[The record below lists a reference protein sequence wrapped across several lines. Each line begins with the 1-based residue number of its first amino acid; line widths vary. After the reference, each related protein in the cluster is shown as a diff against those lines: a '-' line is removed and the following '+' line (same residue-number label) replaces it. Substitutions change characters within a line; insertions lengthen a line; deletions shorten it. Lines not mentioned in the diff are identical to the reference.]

1 MKRRNKLIKGLLSVL
16 VLTGVLA
23 QGVLAAEPEE
33 PSEEHPYTY
42 SVTLS
47 AGKQGTFADGDR
59 IVREELKYGD
69 YVNFDWR
76 DQLTLK
82 DDKYYAKG
90 IRRSGEDNSN
100 SFILSAGKQGTFAD
114 GDRIVREELKYG
126 DYVNFD
132 WRDQLTL
139 KDDKYYAKGIRR
151 SGEDN
156 SNSFITDQVQ
166 VTGDED
172 YVVAYG
178 VLGDMVAYTV
188 QYLDENGNEL
198 APSKT
203 YYGSVGDR
211 PVVAFQYI
219 EGYLPQA
226 YNLTKTLS
234 ENEADNVF
242 PLSENEADNVFP
254 FEYAP
259 ASEIRNVTVTV
270 DGGTTVVTTPA
281 AGTGTAQQGA
291 AAAGG
296 AAADE
301 NAGGNA
307 EGDTVEV
314 EDEEVP
320 RDLVDLD
327 EEEVPLAKGE
337 LEEDTIR
344 ETSVMPIVVGSLIAL
359 LAVAGIVGMVI
370 YYKKKK
376 N

>member
-1 MKRRNKLIKGLLSVL
+1 MKRRNKVIKGLLSVL

-42 SVTLS
+42 SVT
-47 AGKQGTFADGDR
+47 
-59 IVREELKYGD
+59 
-69 YVNFDWR
+69 
-76 DQLTLK
+76 
-82 DDKYYAKG
+82 
-90 IRRSGEDNSN
+90 
-100 SFILSAGKQGTFAD
+100 LSAGKQGTFAD

-242 PLSENEADNVFP
+242 P

-281 AGTGTAQQGA
+281 AGTGAAQQGA

>member
-1 MKRRNKLIKGLLSVL
+1 MKIRNKVIKGLLSVL

-42 SVTLS
+42 SVT
-47 AGKQGTFADGDR
+47 
-59 IVREELKYGD
+59 
-69 YVNFDWR
+69 
-76 DQLTLK
+76 
-82 DDKYYAKG
+82 
-90 IRRSGEDNSN
+90 
-100 SFILSAGKQGTFAD
+100 LSAGKQGTFAD

-242 PLSENEADNVFP
+242 P

-281 AGTGTAQQGA
+281 AGTGTAQQG
-291 AAAGG
+291 AAGG

-359 LAVAGIVGMVI
+359 LAVAGIVGIVI
-370 YYKKKK
+370 SYKKKK

>member
-16 VLTGVLA
+16 VLTGILA

-42 SVTLS
+42 SVT
-47 AGKQGTFADGDR
+47 
-59 IVREELKYGD
+59 
-69 YVNFDWR
+69 
-76 DQLTLK
+76 
-82 DDKYYAKG
+82 
-90 IRRSGEDNSN
+90 
-100 SFILSAGKQGTFAD
+100 LSAGKQGTFAD

-242 PLSENEADNVFP
+242 P

-281 AGTGTAQQGA
+281 AGTGTTQQG
-291 AAAGG
+291 AAGG

-359 LAVAGIVGMVI
+359 LAVAGIVGIVI

>member
-1 MKRRNKLIKGLLSVL
+1 MKIRNKVIKGLLSVL

-42 SVTLS
+42 SVT
-47 AGKQGTFADGDR
+47 
-59 IVREELKYGD
+59 
-69 YVNFDWR
+69 
-76 DQLTLK
+76 
-82 DDKYYAKG
+82 
-90 IRRSGEDNSN
+90 
-100 SFILSAGKQGTFAD
+100 LSAGKQGTFAD

-242 PLSENEADNVFP
+242 P

>member
-1 MKRRNKLIKGLLSVL
+1 MKIRNKVIKGLLSVL
-16 VLTGVLA
+16 VLTGVFA

-47 AGKQGTFADGDR
+47 AGKQGTFTDGD
-59 IVREELKYGD
+59 
-69 YVNFDWR
+69 
-76 DQLTLK
+76 
-82 DDKYYAKG
+82 
-90 IRRSGEDNSN
+90 S
-100 SFILSAGKQGTFAD
+100 
-114 GDRIVREELKYG
+114 IVREELKYG

-242 PLSENEADNVFP
+242 P

-359 LAVAGIVGMVI
+359 LAVAGIVGIVI

>member
-1 MKRRNKLIKGLLSVL
+1 MKIRNKLIKGLLSVL

-42 SVTLS
+42 SVT
-47 AGKQGTFADGDR
+47 
-59 IVREELKYGD
+59 
-69 YVNFDWR
+69 
-76 DQLTLK
+76 
-82 DDKYYAKG
+82 
-90 IRRSGEDNSN
+90 
-100 SFILSAGKQGTFAD
+100 LSAGKQGTFAD

-242 PLSENEADNVFP
+242 P

-359 LAVAGIVGMVI
+359 LAVAGIVGIVI

>member
-16 VLTGVLA
+16 VLTGILA

-42 SVTLS
+42 SVT
-47 AGKQGTFADGDR
+47 
-59 IVREELKYGD
+59 
-69 YVNFDWR
+69 
-76 DQLTLK
+76 
-82 DDKYYAKG
+82 
-90 IRRSGEDNSN
+90 
-100 SFILSAGKQGTFAD
+100 LSAGKQGTFAD

-219 EGYLPQA
+219 KGYLPQA
-226 YNLTKTLS
+226 YNLTKT
-234 ENEADNVF
+234 
-242 PLSENEADNVFP
+242 LSENEADNVFP

-337 LEEDTIR
+337 LEEDSIR

-359 LAVAGIVGMVI
+359 LAVAGIVGIVI

>member
-1 MKRRNKLIKGLLSVL
+1 MKIRNKVIKGLLSVL

-23 QGVLAAEPEE
+23 QGVLTAEAEE

-42 SVTLS
+42 SVT
-47 AGKQGTFADGDR
+47 
-59 IVREELKYGD
+59 
-69 YVNFDWR
+69 
-76 DQLTLK
+76 
-82 DDKYYAKG
+82 
-90 IRRSGEDNSN
+90 
-100 SFILSAGKQGTFAD
+100 LSAGKQGTFAD

-234 ENEADNVF
+234 ENEADNI
-242 PLSENEADNVFP
+242 FP

>member
-1 MKRRNKLIKGLLSVL
+1 MKIRNKLIKGLLSVL

-42 SVTLS
+42 SVT
-47 AGKQGTFADGDR
+47 
-59 IVREELKYGD
+59 
-69 YVNFDWR
+69 
-76 DQLTLK
+76 
-82 DDKYYAKG
+82 
-90 IRRSGEDNSN
+90 
-100 SFILSAGKQGTFAD
+100 LSAGKQGTFAD

-242 PLSENEADNVFP
+242 P

-281 AGTGTAQQGA
+281 AGTGAAQQGA

-359 LAVAGIVGMVI
+359 LAVAGIVGIVI
-370 YYKKKK
+370 SYKKKK

>member
-1 MKRRNKLIKGLLSVL
+1 MKIRNKLIKGLLSVL

-42 SVTLS
+42 SVT
-47 AGKQGTFADGDR
+47 
-59 IVREELKYGD
+59 
-69 YVNFDWR
+69 
-76 DQLTLK
+76 
-82 DDKYYAKG
+82 
-90 IRRSGEDNSN
+90 
-100 SFILSAGKQGTFAD
+100 LSAGKQGTFAD

-242 PLSENEADNVFP
+242 P

-281 AGTGTAQQGA
+281 AGTGAAQQGA

-359 LAVAGIVGMVI
+359 LAVAGIVGIVI

>member
-16 VLTGVLA
+16 VLTGILA

-42 SVTLS
+42 SVT
-47 AGKQGTFADGDR
+47 
-59 IVREELKYGD
+59 
-69 YVNFDWR
+69 
-76 DQLTLK
+76 
-82 DDKYYAKG
+82 
-90 IRRSGEDNSN
+90 
-100 SFILSAGKQGTFAD
+100 LSAGKQGTFAD

-242 PLSENEADNVFP
+242 P

-281 AGTGTAQQGA
+281 AGTGAAQQGA

-337 LEEDTIR
+337 LKEDTIR

-359 LAVAGIVGMVI
+359 LAVAGIVGIVI

>member
-1 MKRRNKLIKGLLSVL
+1 MKIRNKVIKGLLSVL

-47 AGKQGTFADGDR
+47 AGKQGTFADGD
-59 IVREELKYGD
+59 
-69 YVNFDWR
+69 
-76 DQLTLK
+76 
-82 DDKYYAKG
+82 
-90 IRRSGEDNSN
+90 S
-100 SFILSAGKQGTFAD
+100 
-114 GDRIVREELKYG
+114 IVREELKYG

-242 PLSENEADNVFP
+242 P

-359 LAVAGIVGMVI
+359 LAVAGIVGIVI

>member
-1 MKRRNKLIKGLLSVL
+1 MKIRNKVIKGLLSVL

-47 AGKQGTFADGDR
+47 AGKQGTFADGDS

-82 DDKYYAKG
+82 A
-90 IRRSGEDNSN
+90 
-100 SFILSAGKQGTFAD
+100 
-114 GDRIVREELKYG
+114 
-126 DYVNFD
+126 
-132 WRDQLTL
+132 
-139 KDDKYYAKGIRR
+139 DKYYAKGIRR

-226 YNLTKTLS
+226 YNLTKT
-234 ENEADNVF
+234 
-242 PLSENEADNVFP
+242 LSENEADNVFP

-344 ETSVMPIVVGSLIAL
+344 ETSVMPIVAGSLIAL
-359 LAVAGIVGMVI
+359 LAVAGIVGIVI

>member
-1 MKRRNKLIKGLLSVL
+1 MKIRNKLIKGLLSVL
-16 VLTGVLA
+16 VLTGILA

-42 SVTLS
+42 SVT
-47 AGKQGTFADGDR
+47 
-59 IVREELKYGD
+59 
-69 YVNFDWR
+69 
-76 DQLTLK
+76 
-82 DDKYYAKG
+82 
-90 IRRSGEDNSN
+90 
-100 SFILSAGKQGTFAD
+100 LSAGKQGTFAD

-242 PLSENEADNVFP
+242 P

-359 LAVAGIVGMVI
+359 LAVAGIVGIVI

>member
-1 MKRRNKLIKGLLSVL
+1 MKRRNKVIKGLLSVL

-42 SVTLS
+42 SVT
-47 AGKQGTFADGDR
+47 
-59 IVREELKYGD
+59 
-69 YVNFDWR
+69 
-76 DQLTLK
+76 
-82 DDKYYAKG
+82 
-90 IRRSGEDNSN
+90 
-100 SFILSAGKQGTFAD
+100 LSAGKQGTFAD

-242 PLSENEADNVFP
+242 P

-337 LEEDTIR
+337 LEEETIR

-359 LAVAGIVGMVI
+359 LAVAGIVGIVI

>member
-1 MKRRNKLIKGLLSVL
+1 MKIRNKVIKGLLSVL

-42 SVTLS
+42 SVT
-47 AGKQGTFADGDR
+47 
-59 IVREELKYGD
+59 
-69 YVNFDWR
+69 
-76 DQLTLK
+76 
-82 DDKYYAKG
+82 
-90 IRRSGEDNSN
+90 
-100 SFILSAGKQGTFAD
+100 LSAGKQGTFAD

-242 PLSENEADNVFP
+242 P

-359 LAVAGIVGMVI
+359 LAVAGIVGIVI

>member
-1 MKRRNKLIKGLLSVL
+1 MKIRNKVIKGLLSVL

-42 SVTLS
+42 SVT
-47 AGKQGTFADGDR
+47 
-59 IVREELKYGD
+59 
-69 YVNFDWR
+69 
-76 DQLTLK
+76 
-82 DDKYYAKG
+82 
-90 IRRSGEDNSN
+90 
-100 SFILSAGKQGTFAD
+100 LSAGKQGTFAD

-242 PLSENEADNVFP
+242 P

-281 AGTGTAQQGA
+281 AGTGTAQQG
-291 AAAGG
+291 
-296 AAADE
+296 AADE

>member
-16 VLTGVLA
+16 VLTGILA

-42 SVTLS
+42 SVT
-47 AGKQGTFADGDR
+47 
-59 IVREELKYGD
+59 
-69 YVNFDWR
+69 
-76 DQLTLK
+76 
-82 DDKYYAKG
+82 
-90 IRRSGEDNSN
+90 
-100 SFILSAGKQGTFAD
+100 LSAGKQGTFAD

-242 PLSENEADNVFP
+242 P

-291 AAAGG
+291 AGG

-314 EDEEVP
+314 EDKEVP

-337 LEEDTIR
+337 LKEDTIR

-359 LAVAGIVGMVI
+359 LAVAGIVGIVI

>member
-1 MKRRNKLIKGLLSVL
+1 MKIRNKLIKGLLSVL

-23 QGVLAAEPEE
+23 QGVLTAEAEE

-42 SVTLS
+42 SVT
-47 AGKQGTFADGDR
+47 
-59 IVREELKYGD
+59 
-69 YVNFDWR
+69 
-76 DQLTLK
+76 
-82 DDKYYAKG
+82 
-90 IRRSGEDNSN
+90 
-100 SFILSAGKQGTFAD
+100 LSAGKQGTFAD

-242 PLSENEADNVFP
+242 P

>member
-16 VLTGVLA
+16 VLTGILA

-42 SVTLS
+42 SVT
-47 AGKQGTFADGDR
+47 
-59 IVREELKYGD
+59 
-69 YVNFDWR
+69 
-76 DQLTLK
+76 
-82 DDKYYAKG
+82 
-90 IRRSGEDNSN
+90 
-100 SFILSAGKQGTFAD
+100 LSAGKQGTFAD

-234 ENEADNVF
+234 ENEADNI
-242 PLSENEADNVFP
+242 FP

-337 LEEDTIR
+337 LEEDSIR

-359 LAVAGIVGMVI
+359 LAVAGIVGIVI
-370 YYKKKK
+370 SYKKKK

>member
-1 MKRRNKLIKGLLSVL
+1 MKIRNKVIKGLLSVL

-42 SVTLS
+42 SVT
-47 AGKQGTFADGDR
+47 
-59 IVREELKYGD
+59 
-69 YVNFDWR
+69 
-76 DQLTLK
+76 
-82 DDKYYAKG
+82 
-90 IRRSGEDNSN
+90 
-100 SFILSAGKQGTFAD
+100 LSAGKQGTFAD

-242 PLSENEADNVFP
+242 P

-337 LEEDTIR
+337 LEEDSIR

-359 LAVAGIVGMVI
+359 LAVAGIVGIVI
-370 YYKKKK
+370 SYKKKK

>member
-16 VLTGVLA
+16 VLTGILA
-23 QGVLAAEPEE
+23 QGVLAAEPAE

-47 AGKQGTFADGDR
+47 AGKQGTFTDGD
-59 IVREELKYGD
+59 
-69 YVNFDWR
+69 
-76 DQLTLK
+76 
-82 DDKYYAKG
+82 
-90 IRRSGEDNSN
+90 S
-100 SFILSAGKQGTFAD
+100 
-114 GDRIVREELKYG
+114 IVREELKYG

-242 PLSENEADNVFP
+242 P

-359 LAVAGIVGMVI
+359 LAVAGIVGIVI

>member
-1 MKRRNKLIKGLLSVL
+1 MKIRNKVIKGLLSVL

-23 QGVLAAEPEE
+23 QGVLTAEAEE

-42 SVTLS
+42 SVT
-47 AGKQGTFADGDR
+47 
-59 IVREELKYGD
+59 
-69 YVNFDWR
+69 
-76 DQLTLK
+76 
-82 DDKYYAKG
+82 
-90 IRRSGEDNSN
+90 
-100 SFILSAGKQGTFAD
+100 LSAGKQGTFAD

-242 PLSENEADNVFP
+242 P

-359 LAVAGIVGMVI
+359 LAVAGIVGIVI

>member
-16 VLTGVLA
+16 VLTGILA
-23 QGVLAAEPEE
+23 QGVLTAEAEE

-42 SVTLS
+42 SVT
-47 AGKQGTFADGDR
+47 
-59 IVREELKYGD
+59 
-69 YVNFDWR
+69 
-76 DQLTLK
+76 
-82 DDKYYAKG
+82 
-90 IRRSGEDNSN
+90 
-100 SFILSAGKQGTFAD
+100 LSAGKQGTFAD

-242 PLSENEADNVFP
+242 P

-281 AGTGTAQQGA
+281 AGTGTAQQG
-291 AAAGG
+291 AAGG

>member
-1 MKRRNKLIKGLLSVL
+1 MKIRNKVIKGLLSVL
-16 VLTGVLA
+16 VLTGVFA

-42 SVTLS
+42 SVT
-47 AGKQGTFADGDR
+47 
-59 IVREELKYGD
+59 
-69 YVNFDWR
+69 
-76 DQLTLK
+76 
-82 DDKYYAKG
+82 
-90 IRRSGEDNSN
+90 
-100 SFILSAGKQGTFAD
+100 LSAGKQGTFAD

-242 PLSENEADNVFP
+242 P

-359 LAVAGIVGMVI
+359 LAVAGIVGIVI
-370 YYKKKK
+370 SYKKKK

>member
-42 SVTLS
+42 SVT
-47 AGKQGTFADGDR
+47 
-59 IVREELKYGD
+59 
-69 YVNFDWR
+69 
-76 DQLTLK
+76 
-82 DDKYYAKG
+82 
-90 IRRSGEDNSN
+90 
-100 SFILSAGKQGTFAD
+100 LSAGKQGTFAD

-242 PLSENEADNVFP
+242 P

-359 LAVAGIVGMVI
+359 LAVAGIVGIVI
-370 YYKKKK
+370 SYKKKK

>member
-1 MKRRNKLIKGLLSVL
+1 MKRRNKVIKGLLSVL

-42 SVTLS
+42 SVT
-47 AGKQGTFADGDR
+47 
-59 IVREELKYGD
+59 
-69 YVNFDWR
+69 
-76 DQLTLK
+76 
-82 DDKYYAKG
+82 
-90 IRRSGEDNSN
+90 
-100 SFILSAGKQGTFAD
+100 LSAGKQGTFAD

-242 PLSENEADNVFP
+242 P

-337 LEEDTIR
+337 LEEDSIR

-359 LAVAGIVGMVI
+359 LAVAGIVGIVI
-370 YYKKKK
+370 SYKKKK

>member
-16 VLTGVLA
+16 VLTGILA

-42 SVTLS
+42 SVT
-47 AGKQGTFADGDR
+47 
-59 IVREELKYGD
+59 
-69 YVNFDWR
+69 
-76 DQLTLK
+76 
-82 DDKYYAKG
+82 
-90 IRRSGEDNSN
+90 
-100 SFILSAGKQGTFAD
+100 LSAGKQGTFAD

-242 PLSENEADNVFP
+242 P

-344 ETSVMPIVVGSLIAL
+344 ETSVMPMVVGSLIAL
-359 LAVAGIVGMVI
+359 LAVAGIVGIVI

>member
-1 MKRRNKLIKGLLSVL
+1 M
-16 VLTGVLA
+16 
-23 QGVLAAEPEE
+23 
-33 PSEEHPYTY
+33 
-42 SVTLS
+42 
-47 AGKQGTFADGDR
+47 
-59 IVREELKYGD
+59 
-69 YVNFDWR
+69 
-76 DQLTLK
+76 
-82 DDKYYAKG
+82 
-90 IRRSGEDNSN
+90 
-100 SFILSAGKQGTFAD
+100 
-114 GDRIVREELKYG
+114 
-126 DYVNFD
+126 
-132 WRDQLTL
+132 
-139 KDDKYYAKGIRR
+139 
-151 SGEDN
+151 
-156 SNSFITDQVQ
+156 
-166 VTGDED
+166 TGDED

-226 YNLTKTLS
+226 YNLTKT
-234 ENEADNVF
+234 
-242 PLSENEADNVFP
+242 LSENEADNVFP

-359 LAVAGIVGMVI
+359 LAVAGIVGIVI

>member
-1 MKRRNKLIKGLLSVL
+1 MKIRNKVIKGLLSVL

-47 AGKQGTFADGDR
+47 AGKQGTFADGD
-59 IVREELKYGD
+59 
-69 YVNFDWR
+69 
-76 DQLTLK
+76 
-82 DDKYYAKG
+82 
-90 IRRSGEDNSN
+90 S
-100 SFILSAGKQGTFAD
+100 
-114 GDRIVREELKYG
+114 IVREELKYG

-242 PLSENEADNVFP
+242 P

-344 ETSVMPIVVGSLIAL
+344 ETSVMPMVVGSLIAL
-359 LAVAGIVGMVI
+359 LAVAGIVGIVI

>member
-1 MKRRNKLIKGLLSVL
+1 MKIRNKLIKGLLSVL

-42 SVTLS
+42 SVT
-47 AGKQGTFADGDR
+47 
-59 IVREELKYGD
+59 
-69 YVNFDWR
+69 
-76 DQLTLK
+76 
-82 DDKYYAKG
+82 
-90 IRRSGEDNSN
+90 
-100 SFILSAGKQGTFAD
+100 LSAGKQGTFAD

-242 PLSENEADNVFP
+242 P

-270 DGGTTVVTTPA
+270 DGGTIVVTTPA

>member
-1 MKRRNKLIKGLLSVL
+1 MKIRNKVIKGLLSVL

-23 QGVLAAEPEE
+23 QGVLTAEAEE

-42 SVTLS
+42 SVT
-47 AGKQGTFADGDR
+47 
-59 IVREELKYGD
+59 
-69 YVNFDWR
+69 
-76 DQLTLK
+76 
-82 DDKYYAKG
+82 
-90 IRRSGEDNSN
+90 
-100 SFILSAGKQGTFAD
+100 LSAGKQGTFAD

-242 PLSENEADNVFP
+242 P

-281 AGTGTAQQGA
+281 AGTGAAQQGA

-359 LAVAGIVGMVI
+359 LAVAGIVGIVI
-370 YYKKKK
+370 SYKKKK